1 MEGKEVEASESSEE
15 QEDNS
20 SEEESSL
27 SARRDVY
34 LPGLSR
40 PLMNGEKLIF
50 DKSAYE
56 MYHKFH
62 TGIIELL
69 QIYPCL
75 SFEPLTFD
83 ASSSTYPLEFPF
95 HCSLV
100 AGTQAAKPT
109 KNAIILMQLQNLNRF
124 SKRRAVILFI
134 SLSTGITGSGD
145 ESSSS
150 EEDEES
156 FEDDDENNEP
166 YFKCAQIPHHGDINR
181 IRTTYIHDTLLCA
194 TWNATG
200 KVHIWNLSPAV
211 KAIETMDIDSGVV
224 TLGEKDVFTF
234 TGHLVEGFA
243 MDWSTLTPGRLA
255 TGDCRA
261 NIHLWKLVEGG
272 TWQVDQRAFKKHEGS
287 VEDIRWSKS
296 ENNVFFSCSSDKSIK
311 IWDAR
316 AKPENACIFDIK
328 NAHDSDVNVIDVS
341 SAQQLL
347 ISGDDDGAVKI
358 WDLRAIQD
366 AKPVALFKYHQ
377 GPINS
382 VEWYPYEK
390 GVFAVSSEDNVVTL
404 WDLTADTV
412 NAEENENVENLPP
425 QLLFIHL
432 GLREVKEVHWHP
444 NCKGVFL
451 STALNGFDVA
461 KTISV

>member
-1 MEGKEVEASESSEE
+1 MEGEEFGAVESSEE
-15 QEDNS
+15 QDDNR
-20 SEEESSL
+20 EEEEEEEEENSY

-40 PLMNGEKLIF
+40 PLMNGEKLVF

-62 TGIIELL
+62 T
-69 QIYPCL
+69 IYPCL

-83 ASSSTYPLEFPF
+83 TNSSSYPLEFPF

-100 AGTQAAKPT
+100 AGTQAAKRT
-109 KNAIILMQLQNLNRF
+109 KNAIILMQLENLNRF
-124 SKRRAVILFI
+124 SKR
-134 SLSTGITGSGD
+134 SND

-156 FEDDDENNEP
+156 VESDDENKEP

-181 IRTTYIHDTLLCA
+181 IRVTTYVHDTLLCA
-194 TWNATG
+194 TWSAMG

-211 KAIETMDIDSGVV
+211 KAIETMDINSGVV
-224 TLGEKDVFTF
+224 TLAEKDVFAF

-243 MDWSTLTPGRLA
+243 MDWSMLTAGRLA
-255 TGDCRA
+255 TGDCRR
-261 NIHLWKLVEGG
+261 NIHLWKLIEGG

-287 VEDIRWSKS
+287 VEDVRWSKS
-296 ENNVFFSCSSDKSIK
+296 ESSVFFSCSSDKSIK

-316 AKPENACIFDIK
+316 AKPENACIFDIM

-347 ISGDDDGAVKI
+347 ISGGDDGAVKI

-366 AKPVALFKYHQ
+366 SKPVALFKYHQ

-382 VEWYPYEK
+382 VEWYPHEK

-404 WDLTADTV
+404 WDLTADTM
-412 NAEENENVENLPP
+412 NAGENENLENIPP

-432 GLREVKEVHWHP
+432 GQREVKEVHWHP

-451 STALNGFDVA
+451 STAINGFNVA